1 MTTKNSTT
9 GNPFFDFDVTKLM
22 AGFDPAKVAAE
33 FTKAAEKF
41 TPPGF
46 KQGLNQGVNTD
57 AFVDAQRRNVEAIT
71 AANKTAMEGAKAIA
85 QYQVKFMEQSLASA
99 KKAMDKVSKATSPQ
113 DAAAIQAEA
122 AKESFEKA
130 VSGSQELTALAAKSN
145 TEAGEFIAGRIS
157 EGLEEMQA
165 LAKTFKN

>member
-1 MTTKNSTT
+1 MTTKNTNT
-9 GNPFFDFDVTKLM
+9 GNPFFDFDVTKFM

-33 FTKAAEKF
+33 FTKAVEKF
-41 TPPGF
+41 KSPGF
-46 KQGLNQGVNTD
+46 NQGLNAD

-99 KKAMDKVSKATSPQ
+99 KQAMDKVSKATSPQ

-122 AKESFEKA
+122 AKESFKKA

-145 TEAGEFIAGRIS
+145 TQAGEFIAGRIS
-157 EGLEEMQA
+157 EGLDEMQT

>member
-9 GNPFFDFDVTKLM
+9 GNPFFDFDVSKFM

-33 FTKAAEKF
+33 FTKATAEF
-41 TPPGF
+41 TPP
-46 KQGLNQGVNTD
+46 GLNQGVNTD

-71 AANKTAMEGAKAIA
+71 AANQTAMEGAKAIA
-85 QYQVKFMEQSLASA
+85 QFQVKFMEQSLATA
-99 KKAMDKVSKATSPQ
+99 KKAMNKVSKATSPQ

-122 AKESFEKA
+122 AKESFKKA

-145 TEAGEFIAGRIS
+145 TEAGEFIAKRVS
-157 EGLEEMQA
+157 EGLDEMQE
-165 LAKTFKN
+165 LAKSFKN

>member
-9 GNPFFDFDVTKLM
+9 GNPFFDFDVTKFM

-33 FTKAAEKF
+33 FTQAAAKF
-41 TPPGF
+41 NP
-46 KQGLNQGVNTD
+46 QGLNAD

-71 AANKTAMEGAKAIA
+71 AANQTAMEGAKAIA

-122 AKESFEKA
+122 TKESFEKA